1 MSEQEFI
8 DAFSDEEF
16 VQELLSLKTGEQVR
30 KALAA
35 KGIFLTTEE
44 LDKFAEVLISAL
56 EKNKLPEE
64 ELKNCSG
71 GVQDDVTTG
80 AEIFAKIVPL
90 EKVQNSEGYFASLCI
105 QDMDSK

>member
-8 DAFSDEEF
+8 EAFSDEEF

-35 KGIFLTTEE
+35 KGIFLTAEE
-44 LDKFAEVLISAL
+44 LDKFAEVLINAL

-80 AEIFAKIVPL
+80 ADVLAKVVPL
-90 EKVQNSEGYFASLCI
+90 EKLQNTDGYFSSFCK
-105 QDMDSK
+105 QK